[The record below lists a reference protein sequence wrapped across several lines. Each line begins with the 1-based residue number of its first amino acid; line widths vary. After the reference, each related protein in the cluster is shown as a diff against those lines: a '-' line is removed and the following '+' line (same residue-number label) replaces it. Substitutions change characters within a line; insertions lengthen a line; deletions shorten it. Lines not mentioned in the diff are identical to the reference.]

1 VRAVLH
7 PVVRGF
13 PNGRPHLPKKTLNLL
28 GVDMESSPSI
38 PKLAELQMA
47 HRTLIVEYVSAIDAG
62 SRLPFFV
69 NSRTL
74 LKPRDEET
82 AYEKFARRFPP
93 LTTPFCWRPFVQLIV
108 ESHIKGKLSEL
119 NAIYTQF
126 ALQLSDKKTDV
137 KLRSLLIS
145 LSAECKTL
153 ADTLT
158 VWKNSQTLLA
168 GAIPIFLGIM
178 TSWLGTDNLLALFP
192 KISNQLLQV
201 LNLRLDI
208 FLTIIM
214 AVILSVIFLFFLLNS
229 AFEAKRAIFLP
240 YYLIGKRDVAQQN
253 IYASEDRLYKLI
265 RRKKATEFAIDAY
278 AAVASVTIIFIV
290 LIIITAAIPVVT
302 LMPFI
307 LLMIVFLVS
316 AIYPSWHRWN

>member
-1 VRAVLH
+1 
-7 PVVRGF
+7 
-13 PNGRPHLPKKTLNLL
+13 
-28 GVDMESSPSI
+28 MESSSSV
-38 PKLAELQMA
+38 PKAADLQIA
-47 HRTLIVEYVSAIDAG
+47 HRKVIAEYVSAIDVA

-69 NSRTL
+69 NNRTL
-74 LKPRDEET
+74 LKPRESET
-82 AYEKFARRFPP
+82 AYEKFARKFPP

-119 NAIYTQF
+119 NAIYTQL
-126 ALQLSDKKTDV
+126 ALQLSDKRTDA

-153 ADTLT
+153 SDTLT

-168 GAIPIFLGIM
+168 GVIPIFLGIM

-192 KISNQLLQV
+192 KLNDQLLQV
-201 LNLRLDI
+201 LNPRLDI
-208 FLTIIM
+208 FLTIFM

-240 YYLIGKRDVAQQN
+240 YYVVDKKEVAQQN

-265 RRKKATEFAIDAY
+265 GRKKTAEFAIDAY
-278 AAVASVTIIFIV
+278 AAVASVTIIFII
-290 LIIITAAIPVVT
+290 LNIITAVIPLVV

-316 AIYPSWHRWN
+316 AIYPAWHRWN